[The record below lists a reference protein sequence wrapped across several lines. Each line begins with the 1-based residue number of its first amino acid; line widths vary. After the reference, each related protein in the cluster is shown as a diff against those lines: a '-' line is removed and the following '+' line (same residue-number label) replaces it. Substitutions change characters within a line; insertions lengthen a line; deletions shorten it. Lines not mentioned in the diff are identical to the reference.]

1 MCIRDRYYSR
11 QETVGPVDAD
21 KLFMLTTF
29 IFEIIF
35 GRNYDRRTS
44 ERLKLTADMLR
55 PGGIR
60 LYALIARGFNEKK
73 SHIVEHHKKNGFPR
87 TTHPKYE
94 GGSKHLHD
102 LKDSWHYFVEDYT
115 TTHESGGFTVDL
127 ESVTQEE
134 FDNAVMIYSSFVN
147 IGLNGLKKNMPSEF
161 DQVIDDKPIG
171 P

>member
-1 MCIRDRYYSR
+1 MPVYYSR
-11 QETVGPVDAD
+11 QETVGHVEAD

-35 GRNYDRRTS
+35 GKNYDHRTS
-44 ERLKLTADMLR
+44 ERLKLTADLLS
-55 PGGIR
+55 PGAIR

-73 SHIVEHHKKNGFPR
+73 SHIVEHHKRNGYPR

-127 ESVTQEE
+127 ESVTQDEE
-134 FDNAVMIYSSFVN
+134 LNAEQELLDTC
-147 IGLNGLKKNMPSEF
+147 GLWICVARNPQPDPVFREPVFG
-161 DQVIDDKPIG
+161 
-171 P
+171 